1 MARLWSGDAGL
12 RLMHE
17 DRDVCRCRPTF
28 RLFDAKLDQVVGTES
43 AATAQCAAM
52 HVEVRVTSAHDKSVL
67 LARVVPLYLPAHARP
82 PAAVGG
88 SRRRAW
94 EQANLAPIS
103 ALLATKERKC
113 RSEHSRGF
121 HPDVALPSWHSVI
134 RER

>member
-67 LARVVPLYLPAHARP
+67 LARVVPLYLPALTPVRRQQL
-82 PAAVGG
+82 AAAGAELG
-88 SRRRAW
+88 SRRTLR
-94 EQANLAPIS
+94 PF
-103 ALLATKERKC
+103 LLFLRPKKGNAAASTVEDFILMLRC
-113 RSEHSRGF
+113 HHGT
-121 HPDVALPSWHSVI
+121 V
-134 RER
+134 